1 MTKKRVVDF
10 LLALTGGAI
19 ALVGYFYIED
29 WYYWVV
35 ALGGGLLML
44 IFLILMVRDGR
55 AGPEPPVRPA
65 DGMAHPPAGS
75 LTEIVLL
82 NEEDQALSSWT
93 LYGKTGMVIGRDSGE
108 NQVNINLANSTYA
121 GTVDVEHA
129 VLNYSAGSWY
139 VEDLNSKNGVS
150 VQKGDKRKYKLA
162 PGHPCLCPYC
172 NMETDTKEK
181 RETQRSDVEIEEELF
196 REDIKPVCGWIVCI
210 DGPRQGKDY
219 QIVQGKNF
227 VGRADDMDIQILGDN
242 EISRRNHAVIV
253 FDPKKKETVLLPGDA
268 NGIVYLNGNAVYA
281 PATLNKY
288 DEIELG
294 KSKFLFVPFCGENF
308 MWGGKTE

>member
-29 WYYWVV
+29 VV
-35 ALGGGLLML
+35 LLGCGARRRPADAHL
-44 IFLILMVRDGR
+44 LILMVRDGR

-162 PGHPCLCPYC
+162 PG
-172 NMETDTKEK
+172 T
-181 RETQRSDVEIEEELF
+181 
-196 REDIKPVCGWIVCI
+196 
-210 DGPRQGKDY
+210 
-219 QIVQGKNF
+219 
-227 VGRADDMDIQILGDN
+227 RACW
-242 EISRRNHAVIV
+242 
-253 FDPKKKETVLLPGDA
+253 
-268 NGIVYLNGNAVYA
+268 
-281 PATLNKY
+281 PAATSS
-288 DEIELG
+288 I
-294 KSKFLFVPFCGENF
+294 
-308 MWGGKTE
+308 

>member
-19 ALVGYFYIED
+19 TLVGYFYIED

-44 IFLILMVRDGR
+44 LFLILMVRDGR

-121 GTVDVEHA
+121 GTGA
-129 VLNYSAGSWY
+129 
-139 VEDLNSKNGVS
+139 
-150 VQKGDKRKYKLA
+150 Q
-162 PGHPCLCPYC
+162 
-172 NMETDTKEK
+172 
-181 RETQRSDVEIEEELF
+181 
-196 REDIKPVCGWIVCI
+196 
-210 DGPRQGKDY
+210 
-219 QIVQGKNF
+219 
-227 VGRADDMDIQILGDN
+227 
-242 EISRRNHAVIV
+242 
-253 FDPKKKETVLLPGDA
+253 
-268 NGIVYLNGNAVYA
+268 A
-281 PATLNKY
+281 PAYISACHPSVRSLHSWSSSPPRTSFRQNNSAPRAPRPPCQHRSSWR
-288 DEIELG
+288 D
-294 KSKFLFVPFCGENF
+294 
-308 MWGGKTE
+308 

>member
-44 IFLILMVRDGR
+44 LFLILMVRDGR

-65 DGMAHPPAGS
+65 DGMAHPPASS

-162 PGHPCLCPYC
+162 PGHPCLLA
-172 NMETDTKEK
+172 
-181 RETQRSDVEIEEELF
+181 RG
-196 REDIKPVCGWIVCI
+196 DILYIGLVRLMI
-210 DGPRQGKDY
+210 R
-219 QIVQGKNF
+219 
-227 VGRADDMDIQILGDN
+227 
-242 EISRRNHAVIV
+242 
-253 FDPKKKETVLLPGDA
+253 
-268 NGIVYLNGNAVYA
+268 
-281 PATLNKY
+281 
-288 DEIELG
+288 
-294 KSKFLFVPFCGENF
+294 
-308 MWGGKTE
+308 

>member
-1 MTKKRVVDF
+1 MRAFLF
-10 LLALTGGAI
+10 LLLLFPLVELAVLIKVGSVIGVGWTLFLIVASAFIGAALLRVAGVATAWRARERLARGELPEQEMLEGLLI
-19 ALVGYFYIED
+19 AV
-29 WYYWVV
+29 
-35 ALGGGLLML
+35 GGGLLML

-162 PGHPCLCPYC
+162 PGHPCLLA
-172 NMETDTKEK
+172 
-181 RETQRSDVEIEEELF
+181 RG
-196 REDIKPVCGWIVCI
+196 DILYIGLVRLMI
-210 DGPRQGKDY
+210 R
-219 QIVQGKNF
+219 
-227 VGRADDMDIQILGDN
+227 
-242 EISRRNHAVIV
+242 
-253 FDPKKKETVLLPGDA
+253 
-268 NGIVYLNGNAVYA
+268 
-281 PATLNKY
+281 
-288 DEIELG
+288 
-294 KSKFLFVPFCGENF
+294 
-308 MWGGKTE
+308 